1 MKRSRHVVPS
11 CVKLAACGLRGSG
24 RAVAAFD
31 VIMPIYEYQCPQC
44 GHVFEEWVKAA
55 EAHGQ
60 EPCPQCGT
68 ASPRVISQTS
78 FVLKGGG
85 WYVSDYG
92 YRKNIKE
99 DGLPP
104 PAGESSGDKAP
115 SQGSEPAGAA
125 SGAPEAASAAKAEP
139 APPTPKASAE
149 TGNAASSV
157 KAATP
162 AKAQPPSK
170 AAPGK
175 AAAS

>member
-1 MKRSRHVVPS
+1 MKRSGHDVPP
-11 CVKLAACGLRGSG
+11 CAKLAARGLRGSG
-24 RAVAAFD
+24 RAVAAFG

-104 PAGESSGDKAP
+104 TAGESSGDKAHG
-115 SQGSEPAGAA
+115 QGSEPAGAA

-139 APPTPKASAE
+139 APSAPKVPAE

-162 AKAQPPSK
+162 AKAEPPSK
-170 AAPGK
+170 AATGK

>member
-1 MKRSRHVVPS
+1 MRVERFCHALRPRAKP
-11 CVKLAACGLRGSG
+11 AACGLRGPG

-31 VIMPIYEYQCPQC
+31 LTMPIYEYQCPQC

-55 EAHGQ
+55 DAHGQ
-60 EPCPQCGT
+60 EPCPQCGA

-104 PAGESSGDKAP
+104 PAGEASGDKAH
-115 SQGSEPAGAA
+115 SQTSEPAGHA
-125 SGAPEAASAAKAEP
+125 SSTPEAPLAAKAEP
-139 APPTPKASAE
+139 APKAAANIGDAAPSA
-149 TGNAASSV
+149 

-162 AKAQPPSK
+162 AKAEPPSK
-170 AAPGK
+170 AATGK